1 MRLGVGLPHYGA
13 LADPAGIATFAAHA
27 EKVGYESLW
36 VGDRVLT
43 PLEPSDLY
51 PGGTPERPY
60 PPQFTRYFDPLV
72 ALTVAATATERIR
85 LGSSTLIGTLHS
97 PVLLAR
103 TLTSIDLLSR
113 GRLDVGLGI
122 GWMRSEYAAAGVPWS
137 ARGRRL
143 EELMDALVAMWTG
156 DPVAH
161 EGPLWQIPPSQVDL
175 RPVQRP
181 HPPLLLGAH
190 TEAALERVGRK
201 ADGWLPAGRPL
212 EVMAQ
217 QWDVIRAAA
226 DRAGRD
232 PDRLRRVLRL
242 NPRPGAVLTD
252 VAAQLSA
259 AREAGIEEAFVDL
272 HFIASD
278 VGEATELAD
287 ELFALVGQA

>member
-1 MRLGVGLPHYGA
+1 MRLGIGLPHYGA
-13 LADPAGIATFAAHA
+13 HADPAGIAAFAAHA
-27 EKVGYESLW
+27 EKVGYDSLW

-85 LGSSTLIGTLHS
+85 LGSSTLIGTLHT

-103 TLTSIDLLSR
+103 TLTSIDLVSR

-122 GWMRSEYAAAGVPWS
+122 GWMRSEYAAAGVPWA

-143 EELMDALVAMWTG
+143 DELMDALVAMWTG

-161 EGPLWQIPPSQVDL
+161 DGPLWQIPPSRVDL

-181 HPPLLLGAH
+181 HPPLLLGAQ
-190 TEAALERVGRK
+190 TDAALERVGRK
-201 ADGWLPAGRPL
+201 ADGWLPAGRPFD
-212 EVMAQ
+212 VMAR

-226 DRAGRD
+226 ERAGRD
-232 PDRLRRVLRL
+232 PGVLRRILRL
-242 NPRPGAVLTD
+242 NPRPGTTLTD
-252 VAAQLSA
+252 VATQLSA

-272 HFIASD
+272 HFITGD
-278 VGEATELAD
+278 VAEATDRAD
-287 ELFALVGQA
+287 ELFAMAAGS